1 MTTTEP
7 LDPPA
12 DVRFSEV
19 VREATFSDHEQAAMS
34 GFMTALFD
42 RQLPIDAYTSMV
54 AQHWFA
60 YVELERA
67 GDQLVDHPVAGP
79 FVREELRRVPALEAD
94 LMHLLGD
101 GWPEQIA
108 PSPSTTRYCD
118 RMAEVCTAHPEAF
131 VAHHYTRYMGDLS
144 GGQMIGR
151 IAREAYA
158 LEPGAGAAFYEFPDI
173 EDLGAFKDEYRRQ
186 LDEAAWSDEERERLL
201 REVAL
206 AYRLNTE
213 VFEDLD
219 RALAE
224 GTAR

>member
-19 VREATFSDHEQAAMS
+19 IREATFSDHEHAAMS
-34 GFMTALFD
+34 GFMTSLFQ
-42 RQLPIDAYTSMV
+42 RQLPLDAYTSMV

-67 GDQLVDHPVAGP
+67 GDALAAHPVAGA
-79 FVREELRRVPALEAD
+79 FVHEELRRVPTLEAD
-94 LMHLLGD
+94 LQHLLGD
-101 GWPEQIA
+101 GWREQITPGDA
-108 PSPSTTRYCD
+108 TTRYCE
-118 RMAEVCTAHPEAF
+118 RIAEVCADRPEAF

-151 IAREAYA
+151 IAREVYE
-158 LEPGAGAAFYEFPDI
+158 LQPGAGAAFYEFPGI
-173 EDLGAFKDEYRRQ
+173 EDLKAFKDAYRRQ

-201 REVAL
+201 AEVVV

-219 RALAE
+219 RELQ
-224 GTAR
+224 GGSAR